1 MDFWSI
7 SPQLLVKEDA
17 MRSAAGNRN
26 SVAGMRWGRIS
37 SAVVAGTVL
46 VGAAASS
53 WAQGPTYAKKV
64 IYSFAGGSDGA
75 DPLAGLVRDAAGNLY
90 GTTYAGGDYGSG
102 TVFRLD
108 TTGKEA
114 VLYSFSG
121 GPDGGYPYAGLIL
134 DAAGNLYGTAD
145 AGGAHNYGVVFEVPA
160 GGAEG
165 VLYSFTG
172 TGGDGADP
180 LAGLVRDAAGN
191 LYGTTASGGASG
203 LGTVF
208 KVSAGGAETV
218 LHSFTGGSDGEYP
231 YASVIRDAAG
241 NLYGTTYAGG
251 ASGLGTVFKIDT
263 QAHETV
269 LYSFRGG
276 ADGEYPSA
284 GLVRDAAGNLY
295 GTTNSGGSSGD
306 GIVFKISPA
315 GKETVLHSFKGGKDG
330 EYPYASLIRDA
341 AGNLYGTTYGGGA
354 SGWGTVFEIDPTG
367 KETVLYSFAGA
378 ADGASPEGG
387 LVQDTAGHL
396 YGTTKYGG
404 AFGAGTVFEL
414 SPAR

>member
-7 SPQLLVKEDA
+7 SPQLLVKENT

-26 SVAGMRWGRIS
+26 SVAGMRWRRIS

-46 VGAAASS
+46 VMGAAS
-53 WAQGPTYAKKV
+53 WAQGQTYTKKV

-75 DPLAGLVRDAAGNLY
+75 DPLAGLVRDGVGNLY

-114 VLYSFSG
+114 VLHSFSG

-203 LGTVF
+203 LGAVF
-208 KVSAGGAETV
+208 KVSAGGAESV

-231 YASVIRDAAG
+231 YASV
-241 NLYGTTYAGG
+241 
-251 ASGLGTVFKIDT
+251 
-263 QAHETV
+263 
-269 LYSFRGG
+269 
-276 ADGEYPSA
+276 
-284 GLVRDAAGNLY
+284 
-295 GTTNSGGSSGD
+295 
-306 GIVFKISPA
+306 
-315 GKETVLHSFKGGKDG
+315 
-330 EYPYASLIRDA
+330 IRDA

-387 LVQDTAGHL
+387 LVQDAAGHL

>member
-1 MDFWSI
+1 
-7 SPQLLVKEDA
+7 
-17 MRSAAGNRN
+17 MRSAARNRN
-26 SVAGMRWGRIS
+26 PVAGMGRRRIKFS

-46 VGAAASS
+46 VMGAA
-53 WAQGPTYAKKV
+53 WAQGQTYTKKV

-75 DPLAGLVRDAAGNLY
+75 DPLAGLVRDGTGNLY
-90 GTTYAGGDYGSG
+90 GTTYGGGDYGSG

-114 VLYSFSG
+114 VLHSFSG

-134 DAAGNLYGTAD
+134 DAASNLYGTAD
-145 AGGAHNYGVVFEVPA
+145 AGGVHNYGAVFEMPA

-180 LAGLVRDAAGN
+180 LAGLIRDGVGN

-208 KVSAGGAETV
+208 KLSAGGAETV
-218 LHSFTGGSDGEYP
+218 LHSFRGGSDGEYP
-231 YASVIRDAAG
+231 EAGLVQDGVG

-251 ASGLGTVFKIDT
+251 ASGFGTVFKID
-263 QAHETV
+263 AKGNETV

-295 GTTNSGGSSGD
+295 GTTNSGGASGD

-330 EYPYASLIRDA
+330 EYPYASVIRDA

-354 SGWGTVFEIDPTG
+354 SGWGTVFEINPTG

-387 LVQDTAGHL
+387 LVQDAAGHL

-404 AFGAGTVFEL
+404 ALGAGTVFEL
-414 SPAR
+414 SPAP

>member
-1 MDFWSI
+1 
-7 SPQLLVKEDA
+7 

-26 SVAGMRWGRIS
+26 SVAGMRWRRIS

-46 VGAAASS
+46 VMGAAAAS
-53 WAQGPTYAKKV
+53 WAQGQTYAKKV

-75 DPLAGLVRDAAGNLY
+75 DPLAGLVRDAASNLY

-102 TVFRLD
+102 TVFKLD

-114 VLYSFSG
+114 VLHSFSG

-231 YASVIRDAAG
+231 EAGLVQDGVG
-241 NLYGTTYAGG
+241 NLYGTTFAGG
-251 ASGLGTVFKIDT
+251 ASGFGTVFKIDA
-263 QAHETV
+263 QGNETV

-295 GTTNSGGSSGD
+295 GTTNSGGSSGG
-306 GIVFKISPA
+306 GIVFKISSA

-330 EYPYASLIRDA
+330 EYPYASVIRDA

-367 KETVLYSFAGA
+367 KETVLYSIAGA

>member
-1 MDFWSI
+1 
-7 SPQLLVKEDA
+7 
-17 MRSAAGNRN
+17 
-26 SVAGMRWGRIS
+26 MRWGRIS
-37 SAVVAGTVL
+37 SAVVAGTVF
-46 VGAAASS
+46 VMGAFAASS
-53 WAQGPTYAKKV
+53 AQGASYMEKV

-75 DPLAGLVRDAAGNLY
+75 DPLAGLVRDGAGNLY
-90 GTTYAGGDYGSG
+90 GTTVSGGDYGYG
-102 TVFRLD
+102 TVFTLD

-114 VLYSFSG
+114 VLHSFSG

-145 AGGAHNYGVVFEVPA
+145 AGGAHNCGAVFEMPA

-172 TGGDGADP
+172 TGGDGAHP

-191 LYGTTASGGASG
+191 LYGATADGGASG
-203 LGTVF
+203 FGTVF
-208 KVSAGGAETV
+208 ELSAGGAETV
-218 LHSFTGGSDGEYP
+218 LHSFTGRSDGEYP
-231 YASVIRDAAG
+231 EAGLFQDGLG

-251 ASGLGTVFKIDT
+251 AAGFGTVFKIDGKGN
-263 QAHETV
+263 ETV

-295 GTTNSGGSSGD
+295 GTTNSGGASGD
-306 GIVFKISPA
+306 GMVFKVSPA

-330 EYPYASLIRDA
+330 EYPYASVIRDA
-341 AGNLYGTTYGGGA
+341 AGHLYGTTYGGGA

-387 LVQDTAGHL
+387 LVQDAAGHL

-414 SPAR
+414 SPAP

>member
-1 MDFWSI
+1 
-7 SPQLLVKEDA
+7 
-17 MRSAAGNRN
+17 MRSAARDRN

-46 VGAAASS
+46 VMGAAASY
-53 WAQGPTYAKKV
+53 WAQGQTYTKNV
-64 IYSFAGGSDGA
+64 IYSFTGGSDGA
-75 DPLAGLVRDAAGNLY
+75 DPLAGLVRDGVGNLY

-114 VLYSFSG
+114 VLHSFSG

-134 DAAGNLYGTAD
+134 DAADKLYGTTD
-145 AGGAHNYGVVFEVPA
+145 AGGAHNYGAVFEMPA
-160 GGAEG
+160 GGVEG

-180 LAGLVRDAAGN
+180 LAGLVRDGAGN
-191 LYGTTASGGASG
+191 LYGTTASGGAFG

-208 KVSAGGAETV
+208 KVSAGGA
-218 LHSFTGGSDGEYP
+218 
-231 YASVIRDAAG
+231 
-241 NLYGTTYAGG
+241 
-251 ASGLGTVFKIDT
+251 
-263 QAHETV
+263 
-269 LYSFRGG
+269 
-276 ADGEYPSA
+276 
-284 GLVRDAAGNLY
+284 
-295 GTTNSGGSSGD
+295 SGD
-306 GIVFKISPA
+306 GIVFKVSPA

-330 EYPYASLIRDA
+330 EYPYASVIRDA

-354 SGWGTVFEIDPTG
+354 SGWGTVFEINPTG

-378 ADGASPEGG
+378 VDGASPEGG
-387 LVQDTAGHL
+387 LVQDAEGHL

-414 SPAR
+414 SPAP

>member
-1 MDFWSI
+1 
-7 SPQLLVKEDA
+7 

-26 SVAGMRWGRIS
+26 SVAGMRWRRIS

-46 VGAAASS
+46 VMGATA
-53 WAQGPTYAKKV
+53 WAQGPTYTKKV

-75 DPLAGLVRDAAGNLY
+75 DPLAGLVRDAASNLY

-102 TVFRLD
+102 TVFKLD

-114 VLYSFSG
+114 VLHSFSG

-172 TGGDGADP
+172 TGGDGAAP

-208 KVSAGGAETV
+208 KVSAGGAETA
-218 LHSFTGGSDGEYP
+218 LHSFRGGSDGEYP

-241 NLYGTTYAGG
+241 NLYGTTFASG

-263 QAHETV
+263 QGYETV

-295 GTTNSGGSSGD
+295 GTTNSGGSSGG
-306 GIVFKISPA
+306 GIVFKISSA

-330 EYPYASLIRDA
+330 EYPYASVIRDA

-414 SPAR
+414 SPAL

>member
-1 MDFWSI
+1 
-7 SPQLLVKEDA
+7 

-26 SVAGMRWGRIS
+26 SVAGMRWGLIS

-46 VGAAASS
+46 MMGAAA
-53 WAQGPTYAKKV
+53 WAQGHTYTKKV

-75 DPLAGLVRDAAGNLY
+75 DPLAGLVRDAASNLY

-102 TVFRLD
+102 TVFKLD

-114 VLYSFSG
+114 VLHSFSG

-145 AGGAHNYGVVFEVPA
+145 
-160 GGAEG
+160 
-165 VLYSFTG
+165 
-172 TGGDGADP
+172 
-180 LAGLVRDAAGN
+180 
-191 LYGTTASGGASG
+191 
-203 LGTVF
+203 
-208 KVSAGGAETV
+208 
-218 LHSFTGGSDGEYP
+218 
-231 YASVIRDAAG
+231 
-241 NLYGTTYAGG
+241 
-251 ASGLGTVFKIDT
+251 
-263 QAHETV
+263 
-269 LYSFRGG
+269 
-276 ADGEYPSA
+276 
-284 GLVRDAAGNLY
+284 
-295 GTTNSGGSSGD
+295 SGGSSGG
-306 GIVFKISPA
+306 GIVFKISSA

-330 EYPYASLIRDA
+330 EYPYASVIRDA
-341 AGNLYGTTYGGGA
+341 VGNLYGTTYGGGA

-404 AFGAGTVFEL
+404 ALGAGTVFEL

>member
-1 MDFWSI
+1 MSKWLCS
-7 SPQLLVKEDA
+7 Q
-17 MRSAAGNRN
+17 RNR
-26 SVAGMRWGRIS
+26 V
-37 SAVVAGTVL
+37 
-46 VGAAASS
+46 
-53 WAQGPTYAKKV
+53 
-64 IYSFAGGSDGA
+64 F
-75 DPLAGLVRDAAGNLY
+75 VRY
-90 GTTYAGGDYGSG
+90 
-102 TVFRLD
+102 
-108 TTGKEA
+108 
-114 VLYSFSG
+114 
-121 GPDGGYPYAGLIL
+121 
-134 DAAGNLYGTAD
+134 
-145 AGGAHNYGVVFEVPA
+145 
-160 GGAEG
+160 
-165 VLYSFTG
+165 
-172 TGGDGADP
+172 GADP

-295 GTTNSGGSSGD
+295 GTTNSGGSSGG
-306 GIVFKISPA
+306 GIVFKISSA

-330 EYPYASLIRDA
+330 EYPYASVIRDA

-367 KETVLYSFAGA
+367 KETVLYTFTGA